1 LERLLRIAAWVRKHC
16 DGISFMYNGQGYLA
30 VSVSLGYYVGNVL
43 KSRSLHLVQG
53 SGCKVEAV
61 WRKGDIDGKVLVK
74 EEKR

>member
-1 LERLLRIAAWVRKHC
+1 MTQMGAAE
-16 DGISFMYNGQGYLA
+16 L
-30 VSVSLGYYVGNVL
+30 
-43 KSRSLHLVQG
+43 LHLVQG